1 VSPTASSLGFLYEK
15 NGINASISFD
25 YTGDYTQSTNV
36 IAGYPVKVDSLTWIT
51 ASASWDVTKNV
62 TLFIEGKNLGD
73 AVTRSNLGRSDGLYG
88 FETWGRTYVA
98 GMSVKF

>member
-1 VSPTASSLGFLYEK
+1 MAPTASSLGFLYER

-25 YTGDYTQSTNV
+25 YTGEYTQSTNV
-36 IAGYPVKVDSLTWIT
+36 IAGFPNKVDALTWVT
-51 ASASWDVTKNV
+51 ASASWDVTRNV
-62 TLFIEGKNLGD
+62 TVFVEGKNLGD
-73 AVTRSNLGRSDGLYG
+73 AEMRSNLGRPDALYG